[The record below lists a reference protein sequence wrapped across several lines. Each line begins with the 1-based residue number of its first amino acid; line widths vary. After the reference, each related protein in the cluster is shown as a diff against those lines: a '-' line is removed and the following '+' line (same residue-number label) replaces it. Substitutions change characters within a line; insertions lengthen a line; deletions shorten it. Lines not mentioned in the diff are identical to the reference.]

1 MPKTFGQLPRSK
13 FTPPKQTR
21 GGNNS
26 FITKKQEVP
35 LTGQVQ
41 GMKAAEG
48 EERLARTLEKAIAKG
63 IVREHRFRWTT
74 LKRSTMNYKELDEL
88 VIKSNG
94 EVVAISVKGASF
106 VHRGTA
112 AMEQDKLNELIIMVQ
127 LRKYGYRVNEVVTVK
142 DSELKTQDE
151 ADKVARK
158 LGLYR

>member
-13 FTPPKQTR
+13 FTPPNQTR

-26 FITKKQEVP
+26 FITKKQEAP

-63 IVREHRFRWTT
+63 IIREHRFRWTT
-74 LKRSTMNYKELDEL
+74 LKRGTVGYKELDEL
-88 VIKSNG
+88 VIKTSG
-94 EVVAISVKGASF
+94 EVVAISVKGQSF

-112 AMEQDKLNELIIMVQ
+112 AAEQDKLNELIIMVQ
-127 LRKYGYRVNEVVTVK
+127 LRKYGYRVNEIVTVA
-142 DSELKTQDE
+142 DTELNTQED

>member
-21 GGNNS
+21 GGDNT
-26 FITKKQEVP
+26 FINKPKERP

-41 GMKAAEG
+41 GMRAAEG
-48 EERLARTLEKAIAKG
+48 EERLARTLDKAIAKG
-63 IVREHRFRWTT
+63 IVSEHRFRWTT
-74 LKRSTMNYKELDEL
+74 LRRGTVGYKELDEL
-88 VIKSNG
+88 VIKANG
-94 EVVAISVKGASF
+94 EVVAISVKGQSF

-112 AMEQDKLNELIIMVQ
+112 AAEQDKLNELLIMVQ
-127 LRKYGYRVNEVVTVK
+127 LRKYGYRVNEIVTVA
-142 DSELKTQDE
+142 DTELETQDD